1 MEDLLASQTQ
11 IMEAMNQF
19 LINFKKDDAERKTPA
34 HIKKRLS
41 TLESYWQEFQNNHLR
56 LCDSG
61 DKSNEYFTSHY
72 YKKTSDFYNDTR
84 SLLTFLPSE
93 SKEKSV
99 LKPATLLQMPG
110 FTAIPSSGS
119 VSRPVTSF
127 DKETSRTQGNS
138 SKLEEMLRRQ
148 RSNFKAFQRTISSI
162 DLDIVSEKW
171 EYEDILK
178 SVQSRWTIID
188 ALHWE
193 IDSELYEDDPEY
205 EEMFSS
211 YERKFNEIKKSI
223 NSKMWSDLYREKTT
237 PKMDIP
243 VFSGSY
249 HQWLS
254 FKDLF
259 VETIHTN
266 RALSNSQKM
275 QFLKSKLKG
284 EAEKLVQ
291 HLHITTDNYQ
301 VCWDLLNNR
310 YSNTKL
316 IFNSHMSVLF
326 NQPIMQQQ
334 SAISIKRIHDTTNE
348 CLNAIKNLGVSIE
361 NWDPIIVYIITQ
373 KLDADTHNDYIESLK
388 HPRDL
393 PVLKDLLQFLEAKF
407 TALESSKRKQDPSKS
422 IPHPQHISQPSNLKK
437 PYTFKSYVSN
447 ENQLF
452 KSNNFNSKSRLTST
466 AKTKCPVCNKD
477 HAIPYCET
485 FLAYQPN
492 IKRQTIQKLS
502 LCQNCLYNHNGN
514 ECFSRKRCHKCQ
526 LNHHTLVH
534 EAFAASANTATS
546 NTKFNSTVSNSIA
559 SLDDTQEILLATALI
574 NVQAVDGSLHT
585 MRALIDQ
592 GSQTSI
598 ITENGAQRLGLPRK
612 HCKGVILGVGAK
624 ENNCKGTMNITLSSC
639 HDSYQLNLD
648 VFIMRHAVNNLP
660 NKSFSKPSWEYIKNI
675 QLADPE
681 FYRSRTIDLL
691 LGVDVYSS
699 IIMGGIIKEND
710 NMPIAQQTR
719 LGWILC
725 GSVKSYSCNVIMVDL
740 DSIHKFWSIE
750 DINENEEMSF
760 EDYQCLQKYKETTFR
775 QSDGKH
781 VVRLPLHSDAD
792 EKLGLSEPTACAQFY
807 QLERKFDKNKNL
819 AYNYK
824 QFINECINLG
834 HMHLITKAN
843 MTPLYYMPHH
853 AIERPDSIT
862 TSLRVVFNASGKT
875 TSGVSLND
883 VLYRGPNLQQELL
896 ILVLKW
902 RQYKYAFTAD
912 LEKMFRQII
921 LHPDDQRYQC
931 IVWRDNSNQPL
942 NRYQLSTVTYG
953 TKSAPFLAM
962 MTLKQLAIDERHR
975 FPTAAKALEQHF
987 YMDDALCGS
996 YDVISAKT
1004 LQHDL
1009 IELLKEGGFNLR
1021 KFSSNEKSLLEGV
1034 DVAPSSPNVYDFKHQ
1049 ESTKALGLTWIA
1061 KDDNFTKRTTT

>member
-1 MEDLLASQTQ
+1 
-11 IMEAMNQF
+11 
-19 LINFKKDDAERKTPA
+19 
-34 HIKKRLS
+34 
-41 TLESYWQEFQNNHLR
+41 
-56 LCDSG
+56 
-61 DKSNEYFTSHY
+61 
-72 YKKTSDFYNDTR
+72 
-84 SLLTFLPSE
+84 
-93 SKEKSV
+93 
-99 LKPATLLQMPG
+99 
-110 FTAIPSSGS
+110 
-119 VSRPVTSF
+119 
-127 DKETSRTQGNS
+127 
-138 SKLEEMLRRQ
+138 MLRRQ

-211 YERKFNEIKKSI
+211 YESKFNEIKKSI

-254 FKDLF
+254 FKDL
-259 VETIHTN
+259 
-266 RALSNSQKM
+266 
-275 QFLKSKLKG
+275 
-284 EAEKLVQ
+284 
-291 HLHITTDNYQ
+291 
-301 VCWDLLNNR
+301 
-310 YSNTKL
+310 
-316 IFNSHMSVLF
+316 
-326 NQPIMQQQ
+326 
-334 SAISIKRIHDTTNE
+334 IHDTTNE

-422 IPHPQHISQPSNLKK
+422 IP
-437 PYTFKSYVSN
+437 
-447 ENQLF
+447 
-452 KSNNFNSKSRLTST
+452 
-466 AKTKCPVCNKD
+466 
-477 HAIPYCET
+477 
-485 FLAYQPN
+485 
-492 IKRQTIQKLS
+492 
-502 LCQNCLYNHNGN
+502 
-514 ECFSRKRCHKCQ
+514 KRCHKCQ

-546 NTKFNSTVSNSIA
+546 NTKSNSTVSNSIA

-624 ENNCKGTMNITLSSC
+624 ENNCKGTMNITLLSC

-691 LGVDVYSS
+691 LGADVYSS

-725 GSVKSYSCNVIMVDL
+725 GSVKSYNCNVIMVDL

-775 QSDGKH
+775 QSDGKY

-819 AYNYK
+819 TYNYK
-824 QFINECINLG
+824 QFINEYINLG

-942 NRYQLSTVTYG
+942 NRYQLNTVTYG

-996 YDVISAKT
+996 YDVISATT
-1004 LQHDL
+1004 LW
-1009 IELLKEGGFNLR
+1009 
-1021 KFSSNEKSLLEGV
+1021 
-1034 DVAPSSPNVYDFKHQ
+1034 PNIMEAFRCQ
-1049 ESTKALGLTWIA
+1049 QS
-1061 KDDNFTKRTTT
+1061 